1 MEEKSIVAY
10 NAWDEFYKTPFGAVK
25 AGEEIRVRIRV
36 LREANPSGAV
46 LKLRRDGESAER
58 TVELLPDKEQDSTY
72 TGAFRLKKRGSGFT
86 GLKFPCRK
94 DFCLWGRAKTQRR
107 RWRIFYRSGS

>member
-10 NAWDEFYKTPFGAVK
+10 DAWDEFYKTPFGAVK

-36 LREANPSGAV
+36 LREGNPLGAV
-46 LKLRRDGESAER
+46 LKLRRDGEAAER

-72 TGAFRLKKRGSGFT
+72 TGAFSVEET
-86 GLKFPCRK
+86 GL
-94 DFCLWGRAKTQRR
+94 W
-107 RWRIFYRSGS
+107 FYRFEISVP